1 MQVQVQDR
9 EGLFKALTVEL
20 KGEKVKKRLED
31 TYKRLQETVQI
42 QGFRKGK
49 APLWIIKAKYK
60 EAVEEE
66 VGKQL
71 ADETLAEALKQA
83 ELTPVADIYLEE
95 IKVDEKEGKLTY
107 RVSFEVPPQ
116 FELKNPEELEVE
128 VPKVEFKEE
137 MVKERLEALRKEN
150 ALWEPKEEEPAEE
163 GDLLVLEYE
172 VEEAEGEGEKEKV
185 KQETSVIL
193 GQGVLRPEVEE
204 ALKGKKVGEEVYLEN
219 LPLYDQQGKE
229 VGKVN
234 IKIKVKEIKKQVLP
248 ELNDEFAKE
257 LGYES
262 LKDLEEKVREE
273 VKKSLES
280 LKRQLVREK
289 VSDKLIEVHQFPVP
303 KTLLRR
309 ELSLLLERKLRELSA
324 YGVDPRYVDTAKLA
338 KELEPVAEGN
348 VKLRLILDRYAREKG
363 IEPSEEDVEE
373 QYKALALQYN
383 ATPEE
388 VKKYFREQGLEEV
401 VREDARRTKALEEIV
416 KLVKVKEV
424 EPKKKEEKADEG
436 KEEGK

>member
-31 TYKRLQETVQI
+31 TYKRLQETVQV

-234 IKIKVKEIKKQVLP
+234 IRIKVKEIKKQVLP
-248 ELNDEFAKE
+248 ELTDDFAKE

-280 LKRQLVREK
+280 FRRQLLQEK

-309 ELSLLLERKLRELSA
+309 ELSLLLDRKLRELSA

-338 KELEPVAEGN
+338 RELEPVAEGN
-348 VKLRLILDRYAREKG
+348 VKLRLILDRYAKEKG

-373 QYKALALQYN
+373 QYRALALQYN
-383 ATPEE
+383 TTPEE

-401 VREDARRTKALEEIV
+401 VREDARRTKALREIME
-416 KLVKVKEV
+416 LVKVKEV
-424 EPKKKEEKADEG
+424 EPQKEEVKEDEG
-436 KEEGK
+436 RRR